1 MRFSNG
7 KCDPQSWKPIK
18 PYLSVNR
25 EEISLVFKPYSNLT
39 SHKTTWTGCWN
50 DQNTVK
56 GFGPQSMT
64 YLCAWWP
71 RQCQPSHHIT
81 HHMHFPAVPQKLGCT
96 LEKAKSCGPSLPG
109 VRARGLPG
117 NSGLPEKH
125 AKPAFLN
132 LRLRQS
138 SALPGS
144 SLTFNLH
151 TLPPSCSPSPWPIPS
166 SQEVVLPPTLGALH
180 MLFPSLFHSPPTGKF
195 IFQILTLISLSPPKE
210 MLLIYALWA
219 LSTDQVLYF
228 FCDDWINLPPS
239 PIGIIIKTNITGM
252 FTMCQTLEEL
262 HNIHSFILLA

>member
-1 MRFSNG
+1 MRVSNG
-7 KCDPQSWKPIK
+7 KCNPQSWKPIK

-39 SHKTTWTGCWN
+39 SHKTTWIGCWN

-81 HHMHFPAVPQKLGCT
+81 HHMHFPAVPQKLGST

-109 VRARGLPG
+109 VRATDLPG

-138 SALPGS
+138 PSTAWSQPHLQ
-144 SLTFNLH
+144 
-151 TLPPSCSPSPWPIPS
+151 PPHSPSF
-166 SQEVVLPPTLGALH
+166 
-180 MLFPSLFHSPPTGKF
+180 LFPFTLAYSKF
-195 IFQILTLISLSPPKE
+195 PRSCASSYHRSFAYAVPLTIPLS
-210 MLLIYALWA
+210 
-219 LSTDQVLYF
+219 S
-228 FCDDWINLPPS
+228 NR
-239 PIGIIIKTNITGM
+239 
-252 FTMCQTLEEL
+252 
-262 HNIHSFILLA
+262 